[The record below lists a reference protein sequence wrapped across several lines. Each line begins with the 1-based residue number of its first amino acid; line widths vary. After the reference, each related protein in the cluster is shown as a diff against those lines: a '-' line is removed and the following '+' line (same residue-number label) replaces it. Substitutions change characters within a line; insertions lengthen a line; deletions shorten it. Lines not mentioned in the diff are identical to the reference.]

1 MKGQDVLDD
10 LSVRAHNFYGL
21 PYEPSYAPQEPQEAQ
36 GGTSGFSVDD
46 FVAPDILSPRRPD
59 NSAKIE
65 QITRR
70 LAEIREEKKAL
81 DPEREMAEYKYLY
94 EADPSS
100 YMNLMHNRKTAEQT
114 EQIRK
119 GSEEATRQANLQSA
133 YKENSNSL
141 MVARYDLS
149 DAENAYREA
158 MNSGDPE
165 RAEREYLKLKRAK
178 ANYDKLAKENGV
190 IRERVMKAFGL
201 TGEQQGEPSGAIDN
215 DRKEADDGDR
225 IHGEAMEGLRDFQ
238 GALGEISVLANKVK
252 TDNMPVSK
260 AEKAKRVKEL
270 NEKVDAL
277 QATIDNAKVGTAQK
291 AEAQK
296 QLDSLKEQVR
306 TFSKPSAKGGQGVNK
321 TVEDYQKVISGMTNP
336 YMMAKYG
343 TAWIKAAQAAGA
355 QPSGFTFDEA
365 LAIAGRQGKK

>member
-10 LSVRAHNFYGL
+10 FSARAHNFYGL
-21 PYEPSYAPQEPQEAQ
+21 PYEPSYAPQEAP

-133 YKENSNSL
+133 YKENSNGL

-149 DAENAYREA
+149 EAENAYREA
-158 MNSGDPE
+158 QASGDPE
-165 RAEREYLKLKRAK
+165 RAEKAYISLKRAR

-190 IRERVMKAFGL
+190 LRERVMKAFGL
-201 TGEQQGEPSGAIDN
+201 SQ
-215 DRKEADDGDR
+215 EAPER
-225 IHGEAMEGLRDFQ
+225 QPQEAPEATPEDSAHAESVKNLRDYQ
-238 GALGEISVLANKVK
+238 GALAEIGVLANKVK
-252 TDNMPVSK
+252 TDNMSVSK
-260 AEKAKRVKEL
+260 AEKAKSVKQW
-270 NEKVDAL
+270 NDDVDRL
-277 QATIDNAKVGTAQK
+277 QGIIDNAKVGTAQK

-306 TFSKPSAKGGQGVNK
+306 TFSKPSAKGGQGTKK
-321 TVEDYQKVISGMTNP
+321 TVEDYQAVLNSNP
-336 YMMAKYG
+336 TTSMLVALGYNYLVNAK
-343 TAWIKAAQAAGA
+343 KAGA
-355 QPSGFTFDEA
+355 THPKLD
-365 LAIAGRQGKK
+365 LAISKASGGK

>member
-1 MKGQDVLDD
+1 MDGYTAQDFLRNLSYMKGEG
-10 LSVRAHNFYGL
+10 N
-21 PYEPSYAPQEPQEAQ
+21 P

-59 NSAKIE
+59 NSARIE
-65 QITRR
+65 AITRR

-94 EADPSS
+94 EADPSA

-165 RAEREYLKLKRAK
+165 RAEREFLKLKRAR

-201 TGEQQGEPSGAIDN
+201 TGETQEKPAQEAPEATPEDN
-215 DRKEADDGDR
+215 SHAESVKNLKDY
-225 IHGEAMEGLRDFQ
+225 Q
-238 GALGEISVLANKVK
+238 GALAEISVLANKVK
-252 TDNMPVSK
+252 TDNMSISK
-260 AEKAKRVKEL
+260 AEKAKRVKDL
-270 NEKVDAL
+270 NDRVDAL

-306 TFSKPSAKGGQGVNK
+306 TFSKPSAKGGQGTKVTK
-321 TVEDYQKVISGMTNP
+321 EDYQKALDGML
-336 YMMAKYG
+336 
-343 TAWIKAAQAAGA
+343 TAAQLLKKGYPWLKAAKDSGATHPKLDFAISRLAGK
-355 QPSGFTFDEA
+355 GA
-365 LAIAGRQGKK
+365 L

>member
-1 MKGQDVLDD
+1 MEGYTAQDFLRNLSYMKGEG
-10 LSVRAHNFYGL
+10 N
-21 PYEPSYAPQEPQEAQ
+21 P
-36 GGTSGFSVDD
+36 GGTSGFDVDD

-81 DPEREMAEYKYLY
+81 DTEKEMAEYKYLY
-94 EADPSS
+94 EADPSA

-133 YKENSNSL
+133 YKENSNGL

-149 DAENAYREA
+149 EAENAYREA
-158 MNSGDPE
+158 QASGDPE
-165 RAEREYLKLKRAK
+165 RAEKAYISLKRAR

-190 IRERVMKAFGL
+190 LRERVMKAFGL
-201 TGEQQGEPSGAIDN
+201 SQENPEKPAEVAP
-215 DRKEADDGDR
+215 EATPEDSA
-225 IHGEAMEGLRDFQ
+225 HAESVKNLRDYQ
-238 GALGEISVLANKVK
+238 GALAEISVLANKVK

-296 QLDSLKEQVR
+296 QLDSLREQVR
-306 TFSKPSAKGGQGVNK
+306 TFSKPSAKGGQGTKK
-321 TVEDYQKVISGMTNP
+321 TVEDYQAVLDSNP
-336 YMMAKYG
+336 TTSMLVALGYNYLVNAK
-343 TAWIKAAQAAGA
+343 KAGA
-355 QPSGFTFDEA
+355 KNPNLDK
-365 LAIAGRQGKK
+365 AISKAMGGK

>member
-1 MKGQDVLDD
+1 MDGYTAQDFLRNLSYMKGEG
-10 LSVRAHNFYGL
+10 N
-21 PYEPSYAPQEPQEAQ
+21 P

-94 EADPSS
+94 EADPSA

-133 YKENSNSL
+133 YKENSNGL

-149 DAENAYREA
+149 EAENAYREA
-158 MNSGDPE
+158 QASGDPE
-165 RAEREYLKLKRAK
+165 RAEKAYISLKRAR

-190 IRERVMKAFGL
+190 LRERVMKAFGL
-201 TGEQQGEPSGAIDN
+201 SHESPEKQPQ
-215 DRKEADDGDR
+215 EAP
-225 IHGEAMEGLRDFQ
+225 EATPEDSAHAESVKNLRDYQ
-238 GALGEISVLANKVK
+238 GALAEISVLANKVK

-260 AEKAKRVKEL
+260 AEKAKSVKEL
-270 NEKVDAL
+270 NDKVDAL

-355 QPSGFTFDEA
+355 QPSGFTFDAA

>member
-1 MKGQDVLDD
+1 MDGYTAQDFLRNLSYMKGEG
-10 LSVRAHNFYGL
+10 N
-21 PYEPSYAPQEPQEAQ
+21 P

-59 NSAKIE
+59 NSARIE
-65 QITRR
+65 AITRR

-81 DPEREMAEYKYLY
+81 DPEKEMAEYKYLY
-94 EADPSS
+94 EADPSA

-165 RAEREYLKLKRAK
+165 RAEREFLKLKRAR

-201 TGEQQGEPSGAIDN
+201 SQEAPEKPVQEAPEATPEDN
-215 DRKEADDGDR
+215 SHAESVKN
-225 IHGEAMEGLRDFQ
+225 LKDFQ
-238 GALGEISVLANKVK
+238 GALAEISVLANKVK

-277 QATIDNAKVGTAQK
+277 QATISNANVGATQK

-296 QLDSLKEQVR
+296 QLDSLREQVR
-306 TFSKPSAKGGQGVNK
+306 TFSKPSAKGGQGTKVTK
-321 TVEDYQKVISGMTNP
+321 EDYQAVLDRNPTTSMLVALGYNYLVNAKKAGATNP
-336 YMMAKYG
+336 NLEKAI
-343 TAWIKAAQAAGA
+343 IKA
-355 QPSGFTFDEA
+355 SG
-365 LAIAGRQGKK
+365 LNGK

>member
-10 LSVRAHNFYGL
+10 FSARAHNFYGL
-21 PYEPSYAPQEPQEAQ
+21 PYEPSYALQEPQEAQ
-36 GGTSGFSVDD
+36 GGTSGFDVDD

-70 LAEIREEKKAL
+70 LAEISEEKKAL

-133 YKENSNSL
+133 YKENSNGL

-149 DAENAYREA
+149 EAENAYREA
-158 MNSGDPE
+158 QASGDPE
-165 RAEREYLKLKRAK
+165 RAEKAYISLKRAR

-190 IRERVMKAFGL
+190 LRERVMKAFGL
-201 TGEQQGEPSGAIDN
+201 SQ
-215 DRKEADDGDR
+215 EAPEKQPQESP
-225 IHGEAMEGLRDFQ
+225 EATPEDSAHAESVKNLRDYQ
-238 GALGEISVLANKVK
+238 GALAEIGVLANKVK

-270 NEKVDAL
+270 NDKVDAL

-306 TFSKPSAKGGQGVNK
+306 TFSKPSAKGGQGTKVTK
-321 TVEDYQKVISGMTNP
+321 EDYQKELDGMLT
-336 YMMAKYG
+336 MMQLVKKPIKWLQAAK
-343 TAWIKAAQAAGA
+343 AAGA
-355 QPSGFTFDEA
+355 THPKLDMAIQRLAGKGA
-365 LAIAGRQGKK
+365 L

>member
-1 MKGQDVLDD
+1 MDGYTAQDFLRNLSYMKGEG
-10 LSVRAHNFYGL
+10 N
-21 PYEPSYAPQEPQEAQ
+21 P

-81 DPEREMAEYKYLY
+81 DTEREMAEYKFLY
-94 EADPSS
+94 EADPSA

-133 YKENSNSL
+133 YKENSNGL

-158 MNSGDPE
+158 QASGDPE
-165 RAEREYLKLKRAK
+165 RAERAYISLKRAR

-190 IRERVMKAFGL
+190 LRERVMKAFGL
-201 TGEQQGEPSGAIDN
+201 TGEPQGEPSGAIDI

-225 IHGEAMEGLRDFQ
+225 IHAESVKNLKDYQ
-238 GALGEISVLANKVK
+238 GALAEISVLANKVK

-270 NEKVDAL
+270 SDKVDSL
-277 QATIDNAKVGTAQK
+277 QEIIRNANVGDTQK

-296 QLDSLKEQVR
+296 QLDSLREQVR

-321 TVEDYQKVISGMTNP
+321 TKEDYQKAISGMSNP

-343 TAWIKAAQAAGA
+343 TAWIKAAQASGA